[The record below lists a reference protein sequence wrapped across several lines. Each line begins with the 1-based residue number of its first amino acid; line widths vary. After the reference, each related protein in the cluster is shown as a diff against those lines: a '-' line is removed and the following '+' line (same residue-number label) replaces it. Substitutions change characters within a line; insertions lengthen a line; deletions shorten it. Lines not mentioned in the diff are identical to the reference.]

1 MVDKLVKEEIKMENK
16 YVLGAIKTISEY
28 CTSKECKSCKIENIC
43 DEISIMPCYWKDR
56 IKTIEERMTNENI
69 RNS

>member
-1 MVDKLVKEEIKMENK
+1 MNNK
-16 YVLGAIKTISEY
+16 DILDAIKTISEY
-28 CTSKECKSCKIENIC
+28 CTSRECENCKIENIC
-43 DEISIMPCYWKDR
+43 DEISIMPCYWSSR